1 MQEGENIDVSGKG
14 KCRWTTRGPAM
25 LAAMV
30 SQSLLCNSIY
40 RPPEIR
46 DAEEEEEQEE
56 EESARIWRQTR
67 VNQTAA
73 ATTASSCL
81 RCVACSLASDRPSD
95 LHLKYNYIA
104 SSTLYCSCEVVF
116 KRIFG

>member
-73 ATTASSCL
+73 ASCCL
-81 RCVACSLASDRPSD
+81 CCVACSLASDRPSD
-95 LHLKYNYIA
+95 LHLNYNYIA
-104 SSTLYCSCEVVF
+104 SSSLYCRCVDGFERSL
-116 KRIFG
+116 G